1 MFTFASVDQE
11 EICGSCN
18 WCWVGLGSTVLAQ
31 LTLSPLPSPAPLTAC
46 GGVPGASPPWCVC
59 TSRAV
64 TPQTAVA
71 TGSAWPG
78 TATATATSGQVPPV
92 TPWTAA
98 LPTAACTAS
107 AAPVSPALCHT
118 EGLQGRQGLPVHPWR
133 ISLGNLL
140 CLPASHQLGGWGCS
154 PSPPA
159 SEAQMVAFGSQQ
171 QGWAG
176 AWSWKLPALCLSF
189 PFCPR
194 LVLFVRLLMGR
205 AVYYAV

>member
-18 WCWVGLGSTVLAQ
+18 WCWAGLGSTVLAQ

-118 EGLQGRQGLPVHPWR
+118 EGLQCIPGEYPWG
-133 ISLGNLL
+133 ISCA
-140 CLPASHQLGGWGCS
+140 CLPATSWVGGAASPLLQHLKHRWLPLGASSKAGLGLGAGNFQLC
-154 PSPPA
+154 A
-159 SEAQMVAFGSQQ
+159 SVSLSAPG
-171 QGWAG
+171 
-176 AWSWKLPALCLSF
+176 LCFL
-189 PFCPR
+189 
-194 LVLFVRLLMGR
+194 
-205 AVYYAV
+205 